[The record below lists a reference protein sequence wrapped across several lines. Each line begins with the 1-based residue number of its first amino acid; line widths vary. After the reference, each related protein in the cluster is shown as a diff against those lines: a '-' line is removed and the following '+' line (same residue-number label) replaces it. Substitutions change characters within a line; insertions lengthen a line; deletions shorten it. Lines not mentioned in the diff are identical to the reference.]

1 MGMVV
6 RVATRMILLVVSV
19 LMIVRMDFVFVMTIA
34 TTAMCPVGRALREKL
49 LPAMVAAKVKGLSV
63 TLGR

>member
-1 MGMVV
+1 
-6 RVATRMILLVVSV
+6 MILLVVSV